1 VSADAKQAGV
11 NNPAGTELF
20 FYAPQLARGG
30 GFVYRDQTLFVRT
43 QRDPLGLA
51 PAVTGVLSDI
61 DPSLAVAD
69 VQSMEQNLASSLAQ
83 PRFMTLLLSLFAA
96 VALVLAGIGTY
107 GVMSYSVAERQREF
121 GIRLAMGA
129 ERGSVLGMV
138 LRQGGGLALVGLAIG
153 VVGAFGLT
161 RLLASQLYE
170 VSVTDARTFLVAPL
184 FLAAVALAACYLP
197 ARRATSVDPVAALRE
212 D

>member
-1 VSADAKQAGV
+1 
-11 NNPAGTELF
+11 
-20 FYAPQLARGG
+20 
-30 GFVYRDQTLFVRT
+30 
-43 QRDPLGLA
+43 
-51 PAVTGVLSDI
+51 
-61 DPSLAVAD
+61 
-69 VQSMEQNLASSLAQ
+69 
-83 PRFMTLLLSLFAA
+83 LLLSLFAA